1 MKNQGR
7 NRAGAL
13 ATLSIILMS
22 AFGSSAHAKDGPLW
36 DIGLGYASPNYS
48 ADIDRSGA
56 AAVAVDFAVS
66 WKLSDATRLGVASH
80 ALADAYK
87 YLDAADNEI
96 SMTINHVLIGASL
109 RQSFGNDNQ
118 GLYARADV
126 GLVSTSAKITTS
138 TTETTLE
145 GESGFG
151 FLARAGYG
159 ITASGDFNI
168 APQITFAGY
177 SLASGFNSSIELGAA
192 FTF

>member
-1 MKNQGR
+1 MNQGR
-7 NRAGAL
+7 TFVANFAALSLVIMALGA
-13 ATLSIILMS
+13 AD
-22 AFGSSAHAKDGPLW
+22 AHAKDGPLW
-36 DIGLGYASPNYS
+36 DIGLGYASPSYS
-48 ADIDRSGA
+48 TEIDRSGA

-66 WKLSDATRLGVASH
+66 WKLADSTRLGVASH

-168 APQITFAGY
+168 APQVTFAGY
-177 SLASGFNSSIELGAA
+177 SLASGFNSSIEFGAA